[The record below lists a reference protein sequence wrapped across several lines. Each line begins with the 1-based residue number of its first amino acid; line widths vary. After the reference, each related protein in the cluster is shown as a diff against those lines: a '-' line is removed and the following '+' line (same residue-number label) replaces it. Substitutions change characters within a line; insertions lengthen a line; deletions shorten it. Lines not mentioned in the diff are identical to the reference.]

1 MHAKPTGKYQT
12 KKPRRSALPLVLLA
26 LLVAGGV
33 ALIRNADRSR
43 READERTAPN
53 TYGTPAASPSSAE
66 AALDTDTETALETA
80 AESNS
85 SVRKILE
92 QREKYPTSLLQLL
105 SRNAETLDFVSGYP
119 KHKNDAPA
127 KTVGRVKKGE
137 IPLLLQ
143 WDERWGYTIY
153 GSDFLAVTGC
163 GPTCISMVAAGLTGD
178 NTVTPRVVA
187 DYAEENGY
195 YAAGAGSTWTLMTEG
210 CTEFGLASREL
221 PLDEATIRQEL
232 EAGHPIV
239 CSMLPG
245 DFTTAGHF
253 LVLTGVEDGKF
264 RLNDPNSEL
273 RSEQLWD
280 YDTLST
286 QIGNLWAFW
295 AE

>member
-105 SRNAETLDFVSGYP
+105 SRNAETLDFVSG
-119 KHKNDAPA
+119 
-127 KTVGRVKKGE
+127 
-137 IPLLLQ
+137 
-143 WDERWGYTIY
+143 
-153 GSDFLAVTGC
+153 
-163 GPTCISMVAAGLTGD
+163 
-178 NTVTPRVVA
+178 
-187 DYAEENGY
+187 
-195 YAAGAGSTWTLMTEG
+195 
-210 CTEFGLASREL
+210 
-221 PLDEATIRQEL
+221 
-232 EAGHPIV
+232 
-239 CSMLPG
+239 
-245 DFTTAGHF
+245 
-253 LVLTGVEDGKF
+253 
-264 RLNDPNSEL
+264 
-273 RSEQLWD
+273 
-280 YDTLST
+280 
-286 QIGNLWAFW
+286 
-295 AE
+295 